1 MDNERTRDWRNIF
14 SKYLLLKEVNQQV
27 VVRSLVFVGCQL
39 KVNVHD
45 LDDENGDEDAGEKSE
60 QHKMLL
66 DLLN

>member
-1 MDNERTRDWRNIF
+1 MDNKRTRDWRNIF
-14 SKYLLLKEVNQQV
+14 SRYLLLKEVNQQV

-39 KVNVHD
+39 KVNARD